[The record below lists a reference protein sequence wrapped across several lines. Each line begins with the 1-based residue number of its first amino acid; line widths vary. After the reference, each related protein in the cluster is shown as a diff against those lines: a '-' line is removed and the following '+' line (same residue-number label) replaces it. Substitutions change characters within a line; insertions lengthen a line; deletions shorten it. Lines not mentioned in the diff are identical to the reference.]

1 MTAANDKRMAAAIG
15 SLGPRSRAIAVL
27 NAIRADDKALADSL
41 AETAPKKMYRCIDVG
56 ETATIEAA
64 ESMALRFD
72 RSFYGLL
79 AVYWQLL
86 AQDEKQEASERRGE
100 IAAIVQATT
109 AFAESLD
116 IPFGAAFAF
125 SIAIDDPAFS
135 EFQKVK
141 ADPVT
146 VQRVADS
153 YAAVWRS
160 KDAAIIQ
167 PQSAH

>member
-1 MTAANDKRMAAAIG
+1 MTAANNKRINAA
-15 SLGPRSRAIAVL
+15 LGALSPRARVIATL
-27 NAIRADDKALADSL
+27 SAIRADDRALADAL
-41 AETAPKKMYRCIDVG
+41 AETAPRKTYRCIDVG

-125 SIAIDDPAFS
+125 SVAVDDPAFS

-141 ADPVT
+141 ADPAT

-160 KDAAIIQ
+160 KEAALIQ
-167 PQSAH
+167 PQSAQ